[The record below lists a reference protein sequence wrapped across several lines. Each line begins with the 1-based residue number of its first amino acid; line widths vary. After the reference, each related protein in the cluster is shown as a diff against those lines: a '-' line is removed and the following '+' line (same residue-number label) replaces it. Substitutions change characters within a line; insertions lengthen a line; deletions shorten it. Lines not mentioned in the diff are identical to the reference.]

1 MKFKNAF
8 GLASRGVGF
17 LFGVWNIYFGLI
29 GINLGIILLGLFVL
43 ALAIIQKQRVK
54 RTCLFDVSFLL
65 FLVGFLYPTLHGR
78 LLQFIFPI
86 SLPEKPLVDNNLTFN
101 YALTNLLTFLLFPAA
116 LLILLRR
123 NVSFSDVGLKVQ
135 NLKQTAVYAFFGV
148 IFIAALFLFSNSFF
162 GFRWITEYTVEG
174 VILWILFV
182 TVISIF
188 TQTLFFLG
196 ILFNA
201 HLNYEN
207 GFLLAVISILAN
219 QLFISAL
226 LPWIAINIA
235 GSAAKIVVT
244 WKTRNIYSATLM
256 SIALNLID
264 ITLQIL

>member
-1 MKFKNAF
+1 M
-8 GLASRGVGF
+8 SE
-17 LFGVWNIYFGLI
+17 I
-29 GINLGIILLGLFVL
+29 
-43 ALAIIQKQRVK
+43 
-54 RTCLFDVSFLL
+54 
-65 FLVGFLYPTLHGR
+65 
-78 LLQFIFPI
+78 
-86 SLPEKPLVDNNLTFN
+86 
-101 YALTNLLTFLLFPAA
+101 
-116 LLILLRR
+116 
-123 NVSFSDVGLKVQ
+123 GLKVQ
-135 NLKQTAVYAFFGV
+135 NLKQTALYAFCGV
-148 IFIAALFLFSNSFF
+148 IFIAALFLFSNLFF
-162 GFRWITEYTVEG
+162 GFRWINGYTVEG

-188 TQTLFFLG
+188 TQTLFFTG

-244 WKTRNIYSATLM
+244 WKTRNIYSAVLM
-256 SIALNLID
+256 SIASNLID

>member
-1 MKFKNAF
+1 M
-8 GLASRGVGF
+8 
-17 LFGVWNIYFGLI
+17 FGVWNIYFGLI
-29 GINLGIILLGLFVL
+29 GINLGIILLGTVCLV
-43 ALAIIQKQRVK
+43 LAIIQKQRVK
-54 RTCLFDVSFLL
+54 RTCLFDVCFLL

-86 SLPEKPLVDNNLTFN
+86 LLPEKPLVDNNLTFN
-101 YALTNLLTFLLFPAA
+101 YASTNLLTFLLFPVV

-123 NVSFSDVGLKVQ
+123 DVSLSEIGLKVQ
-135 NLKQTAVYAFFGV
+135 NLKQTALYAIFGV

-162 GFRWITEYTVEG
+162 GFRWINGYTVEG

-188 TQTLFFLG
+188 TQTLFFTG

-219 QLFISAL
+219 QLFISAP

-235 GSAAKIVVT
+235 AQLQKLLVT
-244 WKTRNIYSATLM
+244 WKTRNIYSAVLM
-256 SIALNLID
+256 SIASNLID